1 MADPTRFLRG
11 ASNLSQW
18 GGACAYLPP
27 GVMGPM
33 RKLLKRFFDEPGPEV
48 IGIHTKTRIDRRFAL
63 LAEGKE
69 AERPDMLTKFID
81 AKNPDGTLC
90 TPMQVTFNS
99 SSVIAAGSDTTAL
112 ALAATLRYLV
122 ANPRCYARVQA
133 EVDEAFENGKLTEP
147 CMYAAAVKLNYLQAC
162 AKEALRLHPP
172 ISMSLPRLV
181 PKEGDVIDGRF
192 YPGGTTVSISP
203 FVLHRDPKIW
213 GADAN
218 EYRPERWTDGKGGE
232 EERKNLERNFFTFGG
247 GSRIC
252 IGKNISLM
260 EVTKALP
267 RLLWHFK
274 FEASARPEG
283 WVGRD
288 SDGTTGPHIPWYVT
302 SSWFLNAEHL
312 HLDVSLRRPDEDFDD
327 DD

>member
-260 EVTKALP
+260 EITKALP
-267 RLLWHFK
+267 RLLWHFN
-274 FEASARPEG
+274 FQASVRPEG

-288 SDGTTGPHIPWYVT
+288 SDGSTGAHIPWYVT